1 MLLAVLIV
9 RQAQGINAE
18 LGLGATVDIA
28 IESLGERA
36 EREIV
41 CCSAEKNLIG
51 HCGPFL
57 SKLCRNLTLLQKVT
71 STLCFQNFL
80 SICFHYSLQL
90 TVSPFL
96 NAVPRATSFCNACSM
111 QANDY

>member
-1 MLLAVLIV
+1 M
-9 RQAQGINAE
+9 QQTQGINAE
-18 LGLGATVDIA
+18 LGLSATVDIA
-28 IESLGERA
+28 IESLAERA

-57 SKLCRNLTLLQKVT
+57 SKLCRNLTLLQKVK
-71 STLCFQNFL
+71 SLLGFQNFL
-80 SICFHYSLQL
+80 SIYFHYYLQL
-90 TVSPFL
+90 PISCFL
-96 NAVPRATSFCNACSM
+96 NAVPRATSFCNACSL